1 MKELKNLKKIVEEL
15 NAPTVYEDGFTCESV
30 FDFKIR
36 EGEYGWQIYDSNEQ
50 YNIDY
55 LEELNANLYDCA
67 MEFGFPY
74 KPAKEDDIY
83 NELLAAVQKD
93 FGKDYYLEWEDS
105 VVMNITH

>member
-1 MKELKNLKKIVEEL
+1 MKELKNLKKVIEEL
-15 NAPTVYEDGFTCESV
+15 NAPIVYEDGFTTDAL

-36 EGEYGWQIYDSNEQ
+36 ETENGWQIYDSNEY

-55 LEELNANLYDCA
+55 LETLNAEMYECG
-67 MEFGFPY
+67 MEFGCKF
-74 KPAKEDDIY
+74 ATITEDNVYEKLMKAIK
-83 NELLAAVQKD
+83 KD